1 MEDEP
6 TTGILKAN
14 NWTLDQALDRFADR
28 THAALRAA
36 RKTPTVWQEMV
47 RRSLYVL
54 GEQNF

>member
-6 TTGILKAN
+6 TTAVLDAN
-14 NWTLDQALDRFADR
+14 NWTLDQALDNFANR

-47 RRSLYVL
+47 RSPLYVIS
-54 GEQNF
+54 GQNF